1 MTVLCYTLPIL
12 LQAGREVAAGLFGTA
27 CKAYF
32 GVFTLLVVGSS
43 AYSQQWPERWSPGSF
58 DLLGN
63 SHQVRGAACV
73 GARKSPR
80 CTCRRPGLQTTQ
92 VLSGMPGST
101 CMRGWKEGL
110 QCAGLWSVSAL
121 PGVPGMTVVC
131 VLDVRCAHGR
141 GLPNMLRHQPSR
153 LQDSRIWQGDLGAMC
168 QLPLDCHCYLSQEG
182 AVLSMQPMC
191 LSAGGLLW
199 PASCCCSFWHS
210 VWDT

>member
-27 CKAYF
+27 CKAYL

-63 SHQVRGAACV
+63 SHQVRVAACV
-73 GARKSPR
+73 GARKSPV

-101 CMRGWKEGL
+101 CMRGWREGL
-110 QCAGLWSVSAL
+110 RCAGLWSVSAL

-131 VLDVRCAHGR
+131 VLDVRCAHGQ
-141 GLPNMLRHQPSR
+141 GLPSMLRHQPVASR
-153 LQDSRIWQGDLGAMC
+153 TAESGGALLRLY
-168 QLPLDCHCYLSQEG
+168 QTLDCRCYASQEG
-182 AVLSMQPMC
+182 TVLSMQSMC
-191 LSAGGLLW
+191 QAAGGLLW
-199 PASCCCSFWHS
+199 PASYCCSFWHS
-210 VWDT
+210 VWET